1 MEQSLYEL
9 LSLVDYKLNKNNT
22 IMAGLRFTVDT
33 TYKNTDGIIIP
44 EVSIPITWKFKL
56 EN

>member
-1 MEQSLYEL
+1 MEQSHYEL

-22 IMAGLRFTVDT
+22 IMAGLRITVDT
-33 TYKNTDGIIIP
+33 TYKNADGIIIP